1 MIALHQFHR
10 DLETVLELGLG
21 SLRGNETLDELYWD
35 SMALVMF
42 IAMADEKYSVVIS
55 PSKLAEAKSVADLL
69 ALVNQRA

>member
-10 DLETVLELGLG
+10 DLETVLELGLE
-21 SLRGNETLDELYWD
+21 SLRGNETLDGLYWD

-55 PSKLAEAKSVADLL
+55 PSKLAEAKSVADLF
-69 ALVNQRA
+69 ALVNQSA

>member
-1 MIALHQFHR
+1 MIAPHQFHR
-10 DLETVLELGLG
+10 DLETVLELDQE
-21 SLRGNETLDELYWD
+21 SIKGNETLDELYWD

-69 ALVNQRA
+69 ALVNQSA